1 MNIRA
6 KINKLQLFLA
16 INGVELKI
24 NQYQHYSEEQKR
36 MKNIYC
42 ICTPVYDNL
51 INAKRN
57 RQLFSTSSQIGII
70 QIFAMMAKEVMRVAR
85 AGG

>member
-36 MKNIYC
+36 MKNILYMH
-42 ICTPVYDNL
+42 
-51 INAKRN
+51 
-57 RQLFSTSSQIGII
+57 SGI
-70 QIFAMMAKEVMRVAR
+70 
-85 AGG
+85 

>member
-42 ICTPVYDNL
+42 TCTPVYDNL

-57 RQLFSTSSQIGII
+57 RQLFSTSSQIDII